1 MINLIE
7 LSMHYG
13 SKLLF
18 DEVNLLLLPSK
29 RYAIVGSNGSGKST
43 LLRLMMMEETASL
56 GEITTPKGMHI
67 GWVNQDHFRYENT
80 KVIDVV
86 IQGKAQLWDALQE
99 KEVLL
104 EQEWTEK
111 SAQRFVQLEEL
122 IAHHDGYMAE
132 GQAHTLL
139 NGLGVPL
146 ENHEKPLSLLSGG
159 FKMRVLLAQALF
171 SNPDILLLDEPTNH
185 LDLVT
190 ICWLEQY
197 LINNFKG
204 LLVFVSHD
212 IKFLNNVATSILDI
226 DYGEI
231 REYPGNYNSF
241 LINKK
246 IIMDQKLQEKKNLE
260 DKIANLQKFVDRF
273 KAKASK
279 ATQARSRVKMIDKI
293 ELPDIKNS
301 SRISPTFEFHCKR
314 PSGKQVLAVS
324 HISKSFGD
332 KQVLNDVNVEIKRG
346 EKVAIIGP
354 NGIGKSTF
362 LKIILGLLEQDNGT
376 VEWGYEAQTAYFA
389 QDHHEM
395 LKENV
400 SVLQWLEHEASFE
413 TSVKVRHMLG
423 QVLFMK
429 DEVEKSVLQI
439 SGGEAGRL
447 LLANIMLMKPNVLI
461 MDEPTNHLDIETI
474 EALADALKAYQG
486 TLLLVSHDRHFVNQV
501 ATRVIDIT
509 KKGIKD
515 FKGSYEEYLKYYQS
529 DYLSL
534 DFLSG
539 KDKNEKQDKK
549 DNKNKQDK
557 KGKK

>member
-80 KVIDVV
+80 KVLDVV

-111 SAQRFVQLEEL
+111 SAQRFVQLEEM

-376 VEWGYEAQTAYFA
+376 VEWGYETQTAYFA

-501 ATRVIDIT
+501 ATRVIAIT
-509 KKGIKD
+509 KQGIKD

-549 DNKNKQDK
+549 INKNKQDK

>member
-1 MINLIE
+1 MINLVE

-67 GWVNQDHFRYENT
+67 GWVNQDHFRYENSR
-80 KVIDVV
+80 VLDVV

-111 SAQRFVQLEEL
+111 SSQRFVQLEEL

-501 ATRVIDIT
+501 ATRVIAIT

-549 DNKNKQDK
+549 DNKSKQDK